1 MLFMRATLAGSR
13 SLAVREMEAHM
24 GRKPNLQVTN
34 RGPVLK
40 RPNKH
45 TGHKGYGRRGIT
57 RTIQTPRS
65 AVIPIAIDVE
75 DSASEAA

>member
-1 MLFMRATLAGSR
+1 
-13 SLAVREMEAHM
+13 M
-24 GRKPNLQVTN
+24 GRKPNLQVTS

-65 AVIPIAIDVE
+65 TAIPIAIEPKV
-75 DSASEAA
+75 SASEAA